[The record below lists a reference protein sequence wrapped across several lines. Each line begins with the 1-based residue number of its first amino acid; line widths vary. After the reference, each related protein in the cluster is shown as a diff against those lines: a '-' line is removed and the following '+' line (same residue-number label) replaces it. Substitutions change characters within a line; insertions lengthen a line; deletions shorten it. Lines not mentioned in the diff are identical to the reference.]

1 MKREIN
7 MRSNCKDKNGEQ
19 GSVIKGSPDVKT
31 DSKIDTD
38 PFGSWTGVSTEDP
51 YDKPVQD
58 VDDL

>member
-7 MRSNCKDKNGEQ
+7 MRSNCKDKSEKQ
-19 GSVIKGSPDVKT
+19 GSVIKGSPGVKP